1 MEKRGHFGNINMM
14 ETRTLNM
21 IGDEELQ
28 GGGGGLRE
36 QLGIDK
42 VRNILHRI

>member
-28 GGGGGLRE
+28 GGGGVERTIRYRQSE
-36 QLGIDK
+36 K
-42 VRNILHRI
+42 YTP